1 MRKIVLLLLLITA
14 IAEAKEIYATFTVE
28 AKQSANL
35 AFNASGIVEK
45 VNVDIGS
52 VVKEDEILACLESE
66 DIAASLQIAK
76 TAMKYAKKDYK
87 RQLQV
92 KKIID
97 EASFDK
103 YSFKYENAKAQMIYQ
118 QALLEK
124 TVLKAPFD
132 GVIFWK
138 ALEVGDTLSGTMIKT
153 VLKIQSPHQRKLIL
167 SFDQKYWKDVKA
179 GDRFKYRI
187 DGDDRVYEGK
197 ISKVYPYA
205 NVGNRKIQAEVK
217 ALDIPVGLF
226 GDGSII
232 VEEK

>member
-14 IAEAKEIYATFTVE
+14 VAEAKEIYATFTVE